1 MTVLQAASETG
12 ELVAIDALGPT
23 GEYRTHNREV
33 ITDTAGVAVAECSIV
48 PPLYVTR
55 TISTQRKARP
65 RPVAQREAAL
75 AKTAD
80 IFTRKRQKPGGRLS
94 RRT

>member
-1 MTVLQAASETG
+1 
-12 ELVAIDALGPT
+12 
-23 GEYRTHNREV
+23 
-33 ITDTAGVAVAECSIV
+33 V

-65 RPVAQREAAL
+65 LPVAQREAAL